1 MGMAVCNASEYTV
14 HILWQAQEFV
24 LRAGEK
30 YALPLPRWNSEQ
42 FTVYPVRRDFAKTEK
57 APSGKAKRAL
67 QTAYG
72 KLWERAEDLFLTV
85 ACTYTTERLTEAAC
99 LTVSVAK
106 YDIEDRFTDELAY
119 RYCTLSADNT
129 ACMLSSCR
137 ALEEKRTLRALL
149 QWKTVS
155 ETVWY
160 GWIGL
165 IVEYPMLLH
174 RFRYYCRPQTIQT
187 FLNSVQNT
195 PQVK

>member
-1 MGMAVCNASEYTV
+1 MGMTVQNVSAFAV
-14 HILWQAQEFV
+14 HITWQAQTFV
-24 LRAGEK
+24 LDAGETLE
-30 YALPLPRWNSEQ
+30 LPLPRWNSEQ
-42 FTVYPVRRDFAKTEK
+42 FTVYPARRAVAKTEK

-72 KLWERAEDLFLTV
+72 KLWEQAEDLFLTV
-85 ACTYTTERLTEAAC
+85 ACTYTTERLTESAY
-99 LTVSVAK
+99 LTVSVAE

-119 RYCTLSADNT
+119 RYCTLSAENA

-195 PQVK
+195 PQVQ

>member
-1 MGMAVCNASEYTV
+1 MGMTVQNVSAFAV
-14 HILWQAQEFV
+14 HITWQAQTFV
-24 LRAGEK
+24 LDAGETLE
-30 YALPLPRWNSEQ
+30 LPLPRWNSEQ
-42 FTVYPVRRDFAKTEK
+42 FTVYPARRAVAKTEK

-72 KLWERAEDLFLTV
+72 KLWEQAEDLFLTV
-85 ACTYTTERLTEAAC
+85 ACTYTTERLTESAY
-99 LTVSVAK
+99 LTVSVAE

-119 RYCTLSADNT
+119 RYCTLSAENT

-149 QWKTVS
+149 QWK
-155 ETVWY
+155 TVWY

-195 PQVK
+195 PQVQ

>member
-1 MGMAVCNASEYTV
+1 MGMTVQNVSAFAV
-14 HILWQAQEFV
+14 HITWQAQTFV
-24 LRAGEK
+24 LDAGETLE
-30 YALPLPRWNSEQ
+30 LPLPRWNSEQ
-42 FTVYPVRRDFAKTEK
+42 FTVYPARRAFAKTEK

-72 KLWERAEDLFLTV
+72 KLWEQAEDLFLTV
-85 ACTYTTERLTEAAC
+85 ACTYTTERLTESAY
-99 LTVSVAK
+99 LTVSVAE

-119 RYCTLSADNT
+119 RYCTLSAENA

-195 PQVK
+195 PQVQ